1 MDAKVSSED
10 SGLRAQSLPSI
21 SAGNLHSLSSDSIL
35 ASVTSNQIPENA
47 EIRKYVPVM
56 NPTDSGV
63 YQSENGGQGNFPS
76 QAPENSVNPKD
87 SLYVH
92 SGHSAQS
99 HKITPQPL
107 LHPATG
113 ELIPIPIHIVDDPED
128 PAVNSQGG
136 DCEPSPGH
144 KVSPGLYLNRAAGR
158 HSPYSLQNP
167 WKGKKG
173 ANDSLDSNGLPI
185 RPPAITS
192 SPISI
197 PG

>member
-1 MDAKVSSED
+1 MAMTILFPQGPKVLFA
-10 SGLRAQSLPSI
+10 LRVKRAGKLLLKKPKRSPKSTPRCHQKTLVWELSPFRASLQGI
-21 SAGNLHSLSSDSIL
+21 CTLSSDSIL

-99 HKITPQPL
+99 HEITPNHCWIQL
-107 LHPATG
+107 LG
-113 ELIPIPIHIVDDPED
+113 
-128 PAVNSQGG
+128 N
-136 DCEPSPGH
+136 
-144 KVSPGLYLNRAAGR
+144 
-158 HSPYSLQNP
+158 
-167 WKGKKG
+167 
-173 ANDSLDSNGLPI
+173 
-185 RPPAITS
+185 
-192 SPISI
+192 
-197 PG
+197 

>member
-1 MDAKVSSED
+1 M
-10 SGLRAQSLPSI
+10 LRVKRAGKLLLKKPKRSLKWTPRCHQKTLVWELSPFQASI

-113 ELIPIPIHIVDDPED
+113 ELIPIPIHIVDGPED
-128 PAVNSQGG
+128 RTTSPRNS
-136 DCEPSPGH
+136 
-144 KVSPGLYLNRAAGR
+144 GR
-158 HSPYSLQNP
+158 RTTCSLSFN
-167 WKGKKG
+167 
-173 ANDSLDSNGLPI
+173 
-185 RPPAITS
+185 
-192 SPISI
+192 
-197 PG
+197 

>member
-10 SGLRAQSLPSI
+10 SGLGAQSLPSI

-47 EIRKYVPVM
+47 EIHKYVPVM

-113 ELIPIPIHIVDDPED
+113 ELIPIPIHIVDGPED
-128 PAVNSQGG
+128 RTTSPRNS
-136 DCEPSPGH
+136 
-144 KVSPGLYLNRAAGR
+144 GR
-158 HSPYSLQNP
+158 RTTCSLSFN
-167 WKGKKG
+167 
-173 ANDSLDSNGLPI
+173 
-185 RPPAITS
+185 
-192 SPISI
+192 
-197 PG
+197 

>member
-1 MDAKVSSED
+1 MLALFENSHFFRFSKASY
-10 SGLRAQSLPSI
+10 GFRSLP
-21 SAGNLHSLSSDSIL
+21 
-35 ASVTSNQIPENA
+35 VQ
-47 EIRKYVPVM
+47 KWW
-56 NPTDSGV
+56 
-63 YQSENGGQGNFPS
+63 
-76 QAPENSVNPKD
+76 PENSVNPKD

-92 SGHSAQS
+92 SCHSAQS
-99 HKITPQPL
+99 HDITPQPL
-107 LHPATG
+107 LDPATG

-136 DCEPSPGH
+136 DGEPSPGH
-144 KVSPGLYLNRAAGR
+144 KEVSPGLYLNKAAGR

-167 WKGKKG
+167 RKGKKG
-173 ANDSLDSNGLPI
+173 ANDSFDSNSLPI